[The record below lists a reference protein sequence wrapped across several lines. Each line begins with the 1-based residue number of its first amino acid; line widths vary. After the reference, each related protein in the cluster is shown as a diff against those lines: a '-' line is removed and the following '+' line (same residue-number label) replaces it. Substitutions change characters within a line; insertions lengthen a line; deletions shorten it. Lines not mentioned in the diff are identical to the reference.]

1 MKPNWHLVVS
11 FKTELLTEYL
21 IHKGYREDLGRLLP
35 QVGLL
40 RNRMIIDNDIYI
52 DLNEVDKVK
61 RILSEDILSKATDT
75 YRVIENQSK
84 KLLKTAKESVKDSP
98 VKLTNSDLSAR
109 IADFLGELQATIGM
123 IGIPTVI
130 DIALEEQLR
139 LQFKESGIKN
149 IDEALTHLATPDK
162 TIDTLQ
168 EHSDLLSI
176 AQLAEDKGIDS
187 SIVRDRAN
195 AHAKQYGWLHST
207 LFLGELYTTE
217 KVIEEIEKY
226 IGRSEEELSK
236 QEVKRKEQ
244 KANAEE
250 VINQLDTEQ
259 IKREARLLQT
269 AVYYR
274 TARLEWMNEACYIAR
289 PLLKEAAN
297 RFSLSFDDLIYL
309 LPHELTEGLSGQRQ
323 INRKDIQ
330 QRQSGYALIS
340 DDSQEYAL
348 YTGKQLNELK
358 QNFDQQETVET
369 LTGLVASKGTVSCK
383 VVIVKDRSEFH
394 KVEHGDILVTRLTT
408 PDFVVAMKKA
418 AAIITDLG
426 GLTSHAAIVSR
437 ELNIPCI
444 VGTKFATSHLADGD
458 IVEVDAINGLIKK
471 VGKS

>member
-61 RILSEDILSKATDT
+61 QILSVDILAKATDA

-84 KLLKTAKESVKDSP
+84 KLLQTANESVKDSP
-98 VKLTNSDLSAR
+98 AKLTNGELTHR
-109 IADFLGELQATIGM
+109 ITDFFGDLQATIGM

-130 DIALEEQLR
+130 DIALEERLR
-139 LQFKESGIKN
+139 LRFKESGIEN
-149 IDEALTHLATPDK
+149 VDEALTHLATPNK

-176 AQLAEDKGIDS
+176 AQLAEDKGINS
-187 SIVRDRAN
+187 SIVRGRAS

-207 LFLGELYTTE
+207 LFLGELYTTD
-217 KVIEEIEKY
+217 KVIIEIEKY
-226 IGRSEEELSK
+226 IGRSQAELIRL
-236 QEVKRKEQ
+236 EVKRKDQ
-244 KANAEE
+244 KDNAEE
-250 VINQLDTEQ
+250 VINQLDSEQ
-259 IKREARLLQT
+259 IKSEARLLQT

-274 TARLEWMNEACYIAR
+274 TARLEWMNEACYVAR

-297 RFSLSFDDLIYL
+297 RLHLSFDDLIYL
-309 LPHELTEGLSGQRQ
+309 LPLEVTEGLSGQRQ
-323 INRKDIQ
+323 INHEDIQ

-348 YTGKQLNELK
+348 YTGEQLNEFK
-358 QNFDQQETVET
+358 QSLDQQETVEV
-369 LTGLVASKGTVSCK
+369 LTGLVASKGSVSGK
-383 VVIVKDRSEFH
+383 VVIVKDRSELH
-394 KVEHGDILVTRLTT
+394 KVEYGDILVTRLTT
-408 PDFVVAMKKA
+408 PDFVVVMKKA

-444 VGTKFATSHLADGD
+444 VGTIFATSHLNDGD
-458 IVEVDAINGLIKK
+458 IVEVDAISGIVKK
-471 VGKS
+471 LGDK

>member
-1 MKPNWHLVVS
+1 
-11 FKTELLTEYL
+11 
-21 IHKGYREDLGRLLP
+21 
-35 QVGLL
+35 
-40 RNRMIIDNDIYI
+40 MIIDNDIYI

-61 RILSEDILSKATDT
+61 QMLSEDVLAKATDT
-75 YRVIENQSK
+75 YQVIENQSK
-84 KLLKTAKESVKDSP
+84 KLLQTAKESVEDSP
-98 VKLTNSDLSAR
+98 ANLTNSELSDKIAR
-109 IADFLGELQATIGM
+109 FLSELQATVGM

-139 LQFKESGIKN
+139 LGFKESGIEN
-149 IDEALTHLATPDK
+149 IDETLAHLATPDK

-176 AQLAEDKGIDS
+176 AQLAEDRGMDS

-195 AHAKQYGWLHST
+195 DHAKQYGWLHST
-207 LFLGELYTTE
+207 LFLGELYTSE

-226 IGRSEEELSK
+226 LGRSQVELDK
-236 QEVKRKEQ
+236 LETKRKEQ
-244 KANAEE
+244 KAKAEQ
-250 VINQLDTEQ
+250 VINQLSSEQ
-259 IKREARLLQT
+259 VKREARLLQT

-297 RFSLSFDDLIYL
+297 RLSLSFDNLIYL
-309 LPHELTEGLSGQRQ
+309 LPHELTEALTGQCP
-323 INRKDIQ
+323 INHEDIR

-340 DDSQEYAL
+340 DDSQKYAL
-348 YTGKQLNELK
+348 YTGEQLNELK
-358 QNFDQQETVET
+358 QSFDRQETVET
-369 LTGLVASKGTVSCK
+369 LTGLVASKGTVKGK

-394 KVEHGDILVTRLTT
+394 KVEHGDVLVTRLTT

-418 AAIITDLG
+418 VAIITDLG